1 MDKIVILIL
10 VAAFGIIFALV
21 PSRTYNIL
29 TKTLSFDKKGIRYI
43 RRRHDKV
50 DALANLFLFIGL
62 IFSVFYF
69 VLPFYSLIYAVFLIF
84 SFLCVLGQANRVL
97 KKKNRNVYRIVI
109 YGLYLMTAIGLVSAL
124 GLLNNHV
131 ADMMVTTYRTDLF
144 AGNVFDIFYLL
155 TNHSIIVY
163 ILQGIL
169 FFIPVY
175 CMWSQFKYMRL
186 ENTYKAMNIITYVI
200 KVLFICFVM
209 AFLAIEGFDFINFV
223 YQVEYKEA

>member
-1 MDKIVILIL
+1 M
-10 VAAFGIIFALV
+10 
-21 PSRTYNIL
+21 
-29 TKTLSFDKKGIRYI
+29 
-43 RRRHDKV
+43 
-50 DALANLFLFIGL
+50 
-62 IFSVFYF
+62 
-69 VLPFYSLIYAVFLIF
+69 
-84 SFLCVLGQANRVL
+84 L

-109 YGLYLMTAIGLVSAL
+109 YGLYLMAAIGLVSAL

-186 ENTYKAMNIITYVI
+186 ENTYKGRNIGLFAIKIIWLCLVMTGLSYGGVEILNWAYYIHYVE
-200 KVLFICFVM
+200 V
-209 AFLAIEGFDFINFV
+209 
-223 YQVEYKEA
+223 

>member
-10 VAAFGIIFALV
+10 VAAFGIIFTLV
-21 PSRTYNIL
+21 PSRTYNVL

-62 IFSVFYF
+62 IFSVLYF

>member
-62 IFSVFYF
+62 IFSVLYF
-69 VLPFYSLIYAVFLIF
+69 ILPFYSLIYAVFLIF

-163 ILQGIL
+163 VLQGIL

-209 AFLAIEGFDFINFV
+209 VFLAIEGFDFINFV

>member
-209 AFLAIEGFDFINFV
+209 VFLAIEGFDFINFV

>member
-69 VLPFYSLIYAVFLIF
+69 ILPFYSLIYAVFLIF